1 MSKSDPKTF
10 SQENL
15 AEQLEYDEDV
25 QRYEADSYEKAT
37 VITNFEDYVLQDSF
51 NEDEVEHRF
60 LKSKPSCFLIIGKPG
75 VGKTIIAKK
84 LAEDFKAELISGKYI
99 SVRDVFFIHFKIS

>member
-1 MSKSDPKTF
+1 MASHHPSENEQITPGVNIQTGSSLFNGDSD
-10 SQENL
+10 
-15 AEQLEYDEDV
+15 
-25 QRYEADSYEKAT
+25 EKAT

>member
-1 MSKSDPKTF
+1 MASHHPSENEQITPGVNIQTGSSLFNCDSD
-10 SQENL
+10 
-15 AEQLEYDEDV
+15 
-25 QRYEADSYEKAT
+25 EKAT

-99 SVRDVFFIHFKIS
+99 SLRDVFFIHFKIS